1 MALEK
6 AYNCLTH
13 NSPSFSAKADSG
25 AKFGVHPEP
34 VCFPPVLA
42 APWTWE

>member
-13 NSPSFSAKADSG
+13 NSLSFSAKTDFR
-25 AKFGVHPEP
+25 AKFGIHPES
-34 VCFPPVLA
+34 VCFPPVLESNL
-42 APWTWE
+42 WG